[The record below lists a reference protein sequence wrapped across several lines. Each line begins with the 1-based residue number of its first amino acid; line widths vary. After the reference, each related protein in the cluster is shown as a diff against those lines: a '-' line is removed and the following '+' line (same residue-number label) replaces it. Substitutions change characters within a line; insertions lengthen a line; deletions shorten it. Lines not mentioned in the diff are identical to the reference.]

1 MAHKEYK
8 EAFEKRKKTLDPRP
22 RLIPK
27 HRKFLTPLHK
37 KLKKLEDE
45 YERLE
50 KSYEERRKEHFLKGG
65 PIPKRATIRMARILK
80 QAAALTEKLGVLA
93 PPVKPEKEL
102 EPGVLI
108 NPAHEKMIVS
118 PEEYQKEIG
127 NDKIQTT

>member
-1 MAHKEYK
+1 MAHKECK
-8 EAFEKRKKTLDPRP
+8 EAFEKRKKILGPRP

-37 KLKKLEDE
+37 KLQKLEDE

-65 PIPKRATIRMARILK
+65 IMPKRATIRMARILK
-80 QAAALTEKLGVLA
+80 QAAALTKKLSVLA
-93 PPVKPEKEL
+93 PIKPEKEL
-102 EPGVLI
+102 EPGILI

-118 PEEYQKEIG
+118 PEEYQKEIE
-127 NDKIQTT
+127 NDKIQTS